1 MLGSTKKSWGMA
13 EILPSAFFGKKYTER
28 EKEQKAIA
36 EHQLVVRFL
45 AEAAK
50 AAAIYI
56 QTPQDGAG
64 D

>member
-1 MLGSTKKSWGMA
+1 MENRIKFLLFS
-13 EILPSAFFGKKYTER
+13 GKKYIER
-28 EKEQKAIA
+28 KKEQKAIG

-50 AAAIYI
+50 AAAINI
-56 QTPQDGAG
+56 QTPEDGAG